1 MRYIW
6 WWTLVGGLN
15 LLHSSGL
22 PDLSRGEERAGS
34 PFMVWSPSCLSLAWR
49 RGAEERSRG
58 EESRREQRTAAAQT
72 RVALH
77 LITNKI
83 LWMPTNQINPTIE
96 EESTKKNTE
105 FMRRFSTVFTLIS
118 FFWSFWGDR
127 GMVRVFSRVVSS
139 SAWELQRPE
148 GRTWGATR
156 SAPWPQKFGES
167 AAARRSGS
175 LL

>member
-1 MRYIW
+1 MRYNEIYLMMDIGRW
-6 WWTLVGGLN
+6 VEP
-15 LLHSSGL
+15 LHSSGL

-83 LWMPTNQINPTIE
+83 L
-96 EESTKKNTE
+96 
-105 FMRRFSTVFTLIS
+105 
-118 FFWSFWGDR
+118 
-127 GMVRVFSRVVSS
+127 
-139 SAWELQRPE
+139 
-148 GRTWGATR
+148 
-156 SAPWPQKFGES
+156 
-167 AAARRSGS
+167 
-175 LL
+175 